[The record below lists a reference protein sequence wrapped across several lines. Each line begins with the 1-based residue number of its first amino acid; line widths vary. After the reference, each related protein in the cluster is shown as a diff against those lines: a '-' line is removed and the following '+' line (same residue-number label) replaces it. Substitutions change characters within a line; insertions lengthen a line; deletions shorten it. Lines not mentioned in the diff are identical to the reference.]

1 VANDVSR
8 QGIGFE
14 AEDNE
19 VLLLD
24 RWGGVRPVARMPKSD
39 VADAILSHVLALRVA
54 AATRKAPA

>member
-1 VANDVSR
+1 VTQ

-24 RWGGVRPVARMPKSD
+24 RWGGARPLPRMPKSD
-39 VADAILSHVLALRVA
+39 VADAILSHVLTLRAA

>member
-1 VANDVSR
+1 M
-8 QGIGFE
+8 
-14 AEDNE
+14 
-19 VLLLD
+19 LLLD